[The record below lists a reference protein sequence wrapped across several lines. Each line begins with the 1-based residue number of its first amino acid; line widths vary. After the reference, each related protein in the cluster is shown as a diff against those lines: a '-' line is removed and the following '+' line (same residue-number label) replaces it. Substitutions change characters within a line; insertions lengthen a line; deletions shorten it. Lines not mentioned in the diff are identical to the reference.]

1 MKILL
6 ILFISI
12 VSLTG
17 KAQIDYKL
25 SFNKTTQVVT
35 IKLTNMF
42 NEVVYLSPKIDGST
56 TATYF
61 TIKYKDI
68 NGKILK
74 TISDYASIKRT
85 DFLTSKQTKDYHFN
99 LHRSKVEGVHSIE
112 ANVHIEVWNNKYIT
126 IFKKDI
132 SEEFLLKE

>member
-99 LHRSKVEGVHSIE
+99 LHRSKVEGVHSIK